1 MPVVCICQWQNCAA
15 YSAVFKEAN
24 HVLSGFFHVLC
35 GPRNVHVRKMI
46 EQHLSISDGVV
57 NQMII
62 YTVAYHHWPE
72 QLIMKNKNEK
82 RGISKLIYRE
92 EALHYGIQ
100 FVESSELSN
109 DDVSSFIL
117 NNESNR
123 MYIQAPSVSET
134 DVSNLIATFY
144 STPTKRTVDC
154 GIPFPFF
161 VDEPPNPIGRNGNT
175 RNKNKWLIVGFHLM
189 FPSKLTLQGFQS
201 TSSQAMTSLKN
212 CMT

>member
-24 HVLSGFFHVLC
+24 HILSGFYYVSC

-46 EQHLSISDGVV
+46 EQQFAIVDGVV
-57 NQMII
+57 NHMNI
-62 YTVAYHHWPE
+62 YTVAYQHWPE
-72 QLIMKNKNEK
+72 QLIMKNKEEK
-82 RGISKLIYRE
+82 RVSSKLIYRE

-100 FVESSELSN
+100 FVESSELPN
-109 DDVSSFIL
+109 DDVSSIF

-123 MYIQAPSVSET
+123 MHIQSPSVSEM

-161 VDEPPNPIGRNGNT
+161 RRSIKSNS
-175 RNKNKWLIVGFHLM
+175 
-189 FPSKLTLQGFQS
+189 PSHGSF
-201 TSSQAMTSLKN
+201 
-212 CMT
+212 